1 MLKELSMPVVSSQ
14 LSLFAKP
21 LLYTTLGMASFVRD
35 QKHSA
40 DLERRTEKEEPMKHL
55 HYALVDVFTNQPFG
69 GNQLAVFP
77 DARGLAPQTM
87 QALAKELNLS
97 ESAFVLPA
105 QDGASDYRVRFFPPA
120 VELPMAGH
128 PTVGTAFVLASEGM
142 IQLTEPET
150 TITFEEG
157 VGVVPVTFS
166 VREGQLH
173 LIQMRQPLPT
183 FGPMFADHEAIA
195 QMLSLDPA
203 LLDTT
208 LPLEVVSCGV
218 PFLFVSVKSLEAIR
232 AIRFRLDVW
241 EDVLRDFAAPHVFVF
256 TQEVILPD
264 STVHSRMFAPAMG
277 IAEDPATGAAS
288 GPLGR
293 YLVRHGRVHPAGVGS
308 SQMVSEQGFEL
319 GRPSLVQVK
328 IELDGQHI
336 TGVSIGGQCYFMGKG
351 WVTLGEGELLLSSGK
366 KGKGSAER
374 AKRPPNG

>member
-1 MLKELSMPVVSSQ
+1 
-14 LSLFAKP
+14 
-21 LLYTTLGMASFVRD
+21 
-35 QKHSA
+35 
-40 DLERRTEKEEPMKHL
+40 MKQL
-55 HYALVDVFTNQPFG
+55 HYCLVDVFTNQPFG

-77 DARGLAPQTM
+77 DARGLTPEMM

-105 QDGASDYRVRFFPPA
+105 QDGASDYRVRFFTPA

-128 PTVGTAFVLASEGM
+128 PTVGTAFVLAYQGM
-142 IQLTEPET
+142 IQLVEPET

-157 VGVVPVTFS
+157 VGVVPVTLS
-166 VREGQLH
+166 TREGQLH

-183 FGPMFADHEAIA
+183 FGPVFTEPEAIA

-203 LLDTT
+203 LLDTA

-218 PFLFVSVKSLEAIR
+218 PFLFVPIKSLEAVR
-232 AIRFRLDVW
+232 AIRFRLDIW
-241 EDVLRDFAAPHVFVF
+241 ERVLRDFAALHVFVF
-256 TQEVILPD
+256 TQEVIHPD

-288 GPLGR
+288 GPLGC
-293 YLVRHGRVHPAGVGS
+293 YLVRHGLVQPARTGS

-336 TGVSIGGQCYFMGKG
+336 TDVSIGGQCCFMGKG
-351 WVTLGEGELLLSSGK
+351 WITLSE
-366 KGKGSAER
+366 
-374 AKRPPNG
+374 